1 MGRCSAIGKD
11 GVATLIVDFSSHASI
26 HKAAADFKERFGRLD
41 ILVLNAGIV
50 QGPADLIWQTN
61 HVGPFVFTEALRPL
75 LESAASTHGDARVVA
90 VSSRTHQLGHIRYE
104 GPYNSD
110 KPYSQSKLAQ
120 ILHMRELQ
128 RRSYAS
134 HPEWPKSALRCL
146 AVTPGFTATNIF
158 KVSKLPFCVRSIASV
173 SKFLFFPVL
182 ARSASTGAQTILT
195 ACLDDTL
202 EGGEYLVNCLVEP
215 SGACANH
222 EDDWSKCWALTEAC
236 INNGLFT

>member
-110 KPYSQSKLAQ
+110 KP
-120 ILHMRELQ
+120 
-128 RRSYAS
+128 
-134 HPEWPKSALRCL
+134 
-146 AVTPGFTATNIF
+146 
-158 KVSKLPFCVRSIASV
+158 
-173 SKFLFFPVL
+173 
-182 ARSASTGAQTILT
+182 
-195 ACLDDTL
+195 
-202 EGGEYLVNCLVEP
+202 